1 MRKMQLSNFE
11 IEKIIGKGSLGKVY
25 KVREKTRGINYA
37 LKIIGIDKYSKND
50 LLEVEKEIEFFHKMK
65 YYSTQ
70 LYYTFKDDE
79 YYYFIF
85 ELCDGT
91 LLSEINKKKGFSIPE
106 IVKVLNQLNY
116 ILNQLVVEDVIIKNL
131 KLENILIKYTNKEK
145 TNYKIKLS
153 DYGLGKRI
161 SEENK
166 NIFISYDNPIT
177 TAPEVHLEKKYNMKS
192 DLWSIGILIYYMFY
206 NEYPFIERF
215 YFDIIKNEI
224 QLEKLPLDDDLKFLL
239 ENLIKK
245 DINKRLSWEEY
256 FSNPLFQN
264 NYFTCEYKISKDDL
278 KEPIQIINCFDKEK
292 KDYVNVDSKF
302 NDKEILEHCE
312 LFINNKKI
320 DFCFKFKFP
329 EEGNYTI
336 KIVCEQ
342 PLSNTSFLFYNC
354 KNLIS
359 IDLSNFNTN
368 FVEDMKFM
376 FGNCISL
383 TELDLS
389 NFNTK
394 NVINMGRMF
403 INCSSLNYLDITK
416 FNTKKVKY
424 MYSMFSGCCS
434 LTDINLESF
443 KTDNVIDMHYMFF
456 NCRKLINLDLNHFN
470 TINVK
475 NMKFMFSHCIDLEE
489 LKIDNFNTENTKYL
503 DKIFYELKKC
513 HIITHDRKLL
523 NIINKIYLIS

>member
-1 MRKMQLSNFE
+1 
-11 IEKIIGKGSLGKVY
+11 
-25 KVREKTRGINYA
+25 
-37 LKIIGIDKYSKND
+37 
-50 LLEVEKEIEFFHKMK
+50 
-65 YYSTQ
+65 
-70 LYYTFKDDE
+70 
-79 YYYFIF
+79 
-85 ELCDGT
+85 
-91 LLSEINKKKGFSIPE
+91 
-106 IVKVLNQLNY
+106 
-116 ILNQLVVEDVIIKNL
+116 
-131 KLENILIKYTNKEK
+131 
-145 TNYKIKLS
+145 
-153 DYGLGKRI
+153 
-161 SEENK
+161 
-166 NIFISYDNPIT
+166 
-177 TAPEVHLEKKYNMKS
+177 MKS

-302 NDKEILEHCE
+302 NDREILEHCE
-312 LFINNKKI
+312 LYINNKKI

-443 KTDNVIDMHYMFF
+443 KTDNVIDMGEMF
-456 NCRKLINLDLNHFN
+456 NGCSLLKELNLNNFKTPKVEKMNL
-470 TINVK
+470 
-475 NMKFMFSHCIDLEE
+475 MFYRCEFLSS
-489 LKIDNFNTENTKYL
+489 
-503 DKIFYELKKC
+503 
-513 HIITHDRKLL
+513 L
-523 NIINKIYLIS
+523 NINGFQVSNKTDLTDMFKEMNKNCIVNVSNNEIKKYIN